1 MELDPT
7 AQTNNIEPG
16 TSSLGSSS
24 SNVTNATTL
33 APENNFG
40 DRPNDEQ
47 ELYPIAVLVDELK
60 NEDVQLRLN
69 AIRNLSTIAMALGP
83 QRTRDELIPFLCEGI
98 DDEDEVLL
106 AVAEELGNF
115 GEYVGGP
122 EYAHFILAPLENL
135 ASVEEVLVRD
145 KAVDS
150 INNIAKLLN
159 AFQVTH
165 YFLPLLKRLSN
176 AEWFTG
182 RISAC
187 GLYAVG
193 YSKCTPEQQ
202 SELRTSFASLI
213 QDDTPMV
220 RRAAAKALANFSKE
234 LTPEVIINNIL
245 PLFLR
250 LTTDDQDT
258 VRLLTV
264 EDLVQIAKVISPE
277 EFRQYLLSTLKA
289 LGQDKSWRVRYA
301 VASHFTELCEAT
313 SDAITIEEKLAL
325 FLNLIKDSEGEVKIL
340 AIGQAPG
347 FSKLLEKNVVIEK
360 IIPCFKELVID
371 TNQHVRSAVATNISG
386 LAPILE
392 KEQTIEYLLPL
403 FLQLLK
409 DDFPEVR
416 LNIISNLEDVN
427 QVIGVDSLSQSLLP
441 AIVELAE
448 DKQWRVRLAI
458 IQYIPLLA
466 SQLGIGFFDDKL
478 LDLCL
483 SWLGDTVFSIRDAAT
498 TNLKKLVEIFGYDWA
513 KNTILPRVNEMA
525 HNENYLYRMTTLFA
539 LTTMA
544 VSLTPEIIKD
554 NVLPTVVEL
563 VNDPI
568 PNVRFNVAKSLEV
581 LAPILKQNP
590 QTAEAVST
598 KINDIL
604 QQLSQD
610 SDVDVKW
617 FAEKAILTV
626 QSC

>member
-16 TSSLGSSS
+16 TSSLGSSSS

-289 LGQDKSWRVRYA
+289 LGQDKSWR
-301 VASHFTELCEAT
+301 
-313 SDAITIEEKLAL
+313 
-325 FLNLIKDSEGEVKIL
+325 
-340 AIGQAPG
+340 
-347 FSKLLEKNVVIEK
+347 
-360 IIPCFKELVID
+360 
-371 TNQHVRSAVATNISG
+371 
-386 LAPILE
+386 
-392 KEQTIEYLLPL
+392 
-403 FLQLLK
+403 
-409 DDFPEVR
+409 
-416 LNIISNLEDVN
+416 DVN